1 MYVYGYISDHL
12 NPLAIRTTILYDF
25 RPHSNEFEYARETA

>member
-12 NPLAIRTTILYDF
+12 NPLAIRVRQYDF
-25 RPHSNEFEYARETA
+25 PHSNEFEYARETA

>member
-12 NPLAIRTTILYDF
+12 NPLAIRTTIQYDF
-25 RPHSNEFEYARETA
+25 PHSNEFEYARETA